1 MSIAERHGDLFSAPV
16 TALAHGC
23 NCAGAMSKG
32 IALEFRK
39 RWPEMYERYRELCR
53 LGEFQPGDVF
63 IWDGGDRV
71 IFNLATQRSWRTKAT
86 PEAIAGALNG
96 MTRYARRHDIREIAM
111 PRIGAGLGGMR
122 WAVVRAI
129 LEDAVPDELHVLV
142 YQFPPAN

>member
-1 MSIAERHGDLFSAPV
+1 M
-16 TALAHGC
+16 
-23 NCAGAMSKG
+23 NKG

-63 IWDGGDRV
+63 VWDAGDRV

-86 PEAIAGALNG
+86 PEAIARALEG
-96 MTRYARRHDIREIAM
+96 MTRYARRHGIREIAM

-122 WAVVRAI
+122 WADVRAL

-142 YQFPPAN
+142 YHFPPVN